1 MPNSS
6 GYYQAALPLR
16 SIQEILCVLPWQLQ
30 RLSFTL
36 STSILGKSGRKTIS
50 CLKTFAFLLSFTHST
65 PDALI
70 NVTQYMQVRGCE
82 KQDVPEDSATVTAAP
97 SAEGSKRAT
106 PRPKSRDGF
115 RMFHRHKMSRTD
127 PKSRGLSRSSTLLR
141 VHADEKFISIELRA
155 SLRAKRGEEKS
166 V

>member
-36 STSILGKSGRKTIS
+36 STSILGKSGRKTR
-50 CLKTFAFLLSFTHST
+50 CLKTFAFLLSFTHSP

-70 NVTQYMQVRGCE
+70 NVRQYMEVRGCE
-82 KQDVPEDSATVTAAP
+82 KQDVPEDSATAAP
-97 SAEGSKRAT
+97 SAGGSKRAA
-106 PRPKSRDGF
+106 PQPKSRDGF
-115 RMFHRHKMSRTD
+115 REFHRHKMSRTD
-127 PKSRGLSRSSTLLR
+127 PKSRRSSPTSTLLR

-155 SLRAKRGEEKS
+155 SLRAKRGRRKA
-166 V
+166 